1 MATSLMFLL
10 CFFLLVA
17 RAWAGID
24 RIPTDPNYDYLQ
36 VADTNFWE
44 LVRTDPYFHI
54 DAPLLAAVASLFS
67 IDHQAVAA
75 NIVVHLVWSACA
87 LAVFMAIRRSTKSPL
102 VASSTG
108 LVLVLSPWASQSML
122 GNYGNIRWPI
132 LVAMLIVCSQELLST
147 SPRRSVLWASS
158 ATAALTNPLA
168 GILVIPLFVTWIQRS
183 QKCFKTA
190 ISVLSAPLLVFIV
203 NLFLTGGSGH
213 SAKTTWLWS
222 GAGLFWTSGQILPS
236 AVAVSGLFL
245 FLFFKS
251 KMQEDGTFG
260 AVLLASALALALAS
274 YALGGIADR
283 YFFGPAA
290 LSGVGILLLLHSLRS
305 EVTIRRFLFV
315 VVLSISLIPAAKWFS
330 VFPWLRS
337 GVPWSEQVQLA
348 RRECEDLRRVSVEL
362 VTSDGITLT
371 NPVPCVVLASEDR

>member
-1 MATSLMFLL
+1 
-10 CFFLLVA
+10 
-17 RAWAGID
+17 
-24 RIPTDPNYDYLQ
+24 
-36 VADTNFWE
+36 
-44 LVRTDPYFHI
+44 
-54 DAPLLAAVASLFS
+54 
-67 IDHQAVAA
+67 
-75 NIVVHLVWSACA
+75 
-87 LAVFMAIRRSTKSPL
+87 
-102 VASSTG
+102 
-108 LVLVLSPWASQSML
+108 ML

-147 SPRRSVLWASS
+147 SPRRNVLWASS

-168 GILVIPLFVTWIQRS
+168 GILVIPVFVTWIRRS